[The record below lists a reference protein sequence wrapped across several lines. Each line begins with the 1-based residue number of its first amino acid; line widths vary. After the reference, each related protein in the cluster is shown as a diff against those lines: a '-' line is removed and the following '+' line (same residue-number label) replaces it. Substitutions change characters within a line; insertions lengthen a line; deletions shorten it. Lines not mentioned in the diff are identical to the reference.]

1 MKSISLSQA
10 TQKEFLLA
18 INDSKPT
25 LILCYADWCGWC
37 QRFKPTWGK
46 IKATLSKS
54 KDIHVVEVEYDNIH
68 LMPKSLQ
75 NVRGFP
81 MIQILKSGKVK
92 KEYQGDRNH
101 NDIVTF
107 ALSQVLTRPTSA
119 HASRATSPTLK
130 KKEVKT
136 V

>member
-1 MKSISLSQA
+1 MKSISLNQA
-10 TQKEFLLA
+10 TQKEFLQA

-37 QRFKPTWGK
+37 QRFKPTWAR
-46 IKATLSKS
+46 IKTTLSKN
-54 KDIHVVEVEYDNIH
+54 KDINVVEVEYDNIS

-75 NVRGFP
+75 GVRGFP
-81 MIQILKSGKVK
+81 TLQILKNGKLK
-92 KEYQGDRNH
+92 HEYQGDRNH
-101 NDIVTF
+101 DDIVKF
-107 ALSQVLTRPTSA
+107 AVLQVAKPRGTQKS
-119 HASRATSPTLK
+119 TLK